1 MQDPRAPGRV
11 LALSAPVRPR
21 AGGQGAGCPVLQPRH
36 RARAAARPGAGAA
49 AQPLGRGV
57 VAAAPGNQR
66 LDLPLEAVLAQTGRA
81 LVQVHADLAAV
92 VVGYLTVEV
101 EVNLLDH
108 LSTVGL
114 VWTTAAHAAPPSART
129 AEAAGRL
136 GSRAAETLAPPASAS
151 VAAGINPR
159 STA

>member
-1 MQDPRAPGRV
+1 MLRSLVVYKQKTAYEMLRSLVGSKQKTAYEMLRSLVGSEMCIRDSRYHSQPEARRHADEPQSV
-11 LALSAPVRPR
+11 D
-21 AGGQGAGCPVLQPRH
+21 PVLQLVDLDAHCAQPH
-36 RARAAARPGAGAA
+36 QHPA

-114 VWTTAAHAAPPSART
+114 VWTT
-129 AEAAGRL
+129 E
-136 GSRAAETLAPPASAS
+136 
-151 VAAGINPR
+151 
-159 STA
+159 

>member
-1 MQDPRAPGRV
+1 MVTGSILVSRSLGGLASVRV
-11 LALSAPVRPR
+11 LVTGA
-21 AGGQGAGCPVLQPRH
+21 AGFIGSNLVDLDAHCAQPH
-36 RARAAARPGAGAA
+36 QHPA

-81 LVQVHADLAAV
+81 LVQVHADLASI

-129 AEAAGRL
+129 ADGGAA
-136 GSRAAETLAPPASAS
+136 
-151 VAAGINPR
+151 
-159 STA
+159 